1 MNGMIHLSFV
11 LSLWS
16 KLPCASPALRPLPQ
30 FA

>member
-11 LSLWS
+11 LSLSS
-16 KLPCASPALRPLPQ
+16 KLPSASLALRPRPQ